1 MERKK
6 KKIQIQSDPVLVSSI
21 STRSSQLYPARQE
34 ACFFTR
40 LSVRLSSSVESSQQ
54 TCLNFFSPQKMI
66 FLRFCHCGFRQIS
79 PLVRLMFPG
88 GHLHVH
94 PKIRSFFLLPIIL
107 LFSFLFFSFYLLF
120 SSFFLLFFFL
130 PIENPFNCEYSL
142 LFHISYF
149 LHAIAFH
156 CIQRLFRLP
165 CITLQGFLVFLAY
178 IILAFQCLSF
188 LSISSFPFFFLSLF
202 LSLFY
207 FYIPCILRFS
217 FSY

>member
-1 MERKK
+1 MFDHCIVYAVTIYRSSLMKK
-6 KKIQIQSDPVLVSSI
+6 KKIKNQNGKKEKKIQIQSDPVLVSSI

-94 PKIRSFFLLPIIL
+94 PKIRSFFSSSNYPLVF
-107 LFSFLFFSFYLLF
+107 FSFLFFLPS
-120 SSFFLLFFFL
+120 LLFFFL
-130 PIENPFNCEYSL
+130 AIFFFFPLKILSIVNILCCFI
-142 LFHISYF
+142 FHIS
-149 LHAIAFH
+149 
-156 CIQRLFRLP
+156 CMP
-165 CITLQGFLVFLAY
+165 
-178 IILAFQCLSF
+178 
-188 LSISSFPFFFLSLF
+188 
-202 LSLFY
+202 
-207 FYIPCILRFS
+207 
-217 FSY
+217 

>member
-1 MERKK
+1 
-6 KKIQIQSDPVLVSSI
+6 
-21 STRSSQLYPARQE
+21 
-34 ACFFTR
+34 
-40 LSVRLSSSVESSQQ
+40 
-54 TCLNFFSPQKMI
+54 MI

-156 CIQRLFRLP
+156 YIQRLFRLP

-207 FYIPCILRFS
+207 FYIPCIYGFPSVIRMLLSGQPGMDTLS
-217 FSY
+217 FIDKLIIPESSSLSIHLEKILKDSTSSFFLTID